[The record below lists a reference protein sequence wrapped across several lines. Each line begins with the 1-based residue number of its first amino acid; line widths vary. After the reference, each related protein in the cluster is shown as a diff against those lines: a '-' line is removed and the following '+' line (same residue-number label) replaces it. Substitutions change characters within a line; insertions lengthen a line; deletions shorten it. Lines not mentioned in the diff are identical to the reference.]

1 MGAVVSCVESIFRTI
16 GNVIMA
22 IVSGI
27 GNILHAIISGI
38 VSFFG
43 IVVGFLTC
51 GYCGGHHRRA
61 RTGGMSTGTTT
72 GTRRGWGRRRHATT
86 ASRI

>member
-1 MGAVVSCVESIFRTI
+1 MGAVVSCVQSIFRTI

-27 GNILHAIISGI
+27 GNILVSIINGI

-43 IVVGFLTC
+43 IIVGFLTC
-51 GYCGGHHRRA
+51 GYCGGHRR
-61 RTGGMSTGTTT
+61 RTGGGMSTGTST
-72 GTRRGWGRRRHATT
+72 GTRRGGWGRRRHATT

>member
-1 MGAVVSCVESIFRTI
+1 MGAVVSCVQSIFRTI

-27 GNILHAIISGI
+27 GNILHAIISGV

-43 IVVGFLTC
+43 IIIGFLTC
-51 GYCGGHHRRA
+51 GYCGGRRH
-61 RTGGMSTGTTT
+61 TTGTTT
-72 GTRRGWGRRRHATT
+72 GRRRGFGGRSHATT
-86 ASRI
+86 TTSRI

>member
-43 IVVGFLTC
+43 IVVSFLTC
-51 GYCGGHHRRA
+51 GYCGGHRRA